1 MKEKNG
7 EHPLG
12 DVGQLILLALFL
24 IVWIADSFFLR
35 TSTFL
40 SDHIPLYVRLLFLGL
55 ALAIGAYLS
64 MSGHDKI
71 CREQRGTKV
80 VSSGA
85 FRYVRHPLYSACLL
99 FYLGLAV
106 STASI
111 FSLAFFM
118 VIFVFYNYL
127 ASYEERLLD
136 EKFGEE
142 YRRYRKRTGKWVPG
156 IGKGSLWGCT
166 RGTGRGQPPM
176 GGIIEDE

>member
-1 MKEKNG
+1 MEVKMKEKNG
-7 EHPLG
+7 EHPYG
-12 DVGQLILLALFL
+12 DAGQLILLALFL
-24 IVWIADSFFLR
+24 IVWIVDSFFLR

-40 SDHIPLYVRLLFLGL
+40 SDYVPLYIRLVFLGI
-55 ALAIGAYLS
+55 ALAAAAYLS

-71 CREQRGTKV
+71 CREERGTKV

-99 FYLGLAV
+99 FYLGLSV

-111 FSLAFFM
+111 FSLALFV

-127 ASYEERLLD
+127 ASFEERLLG

-142 YRRYRKRTGKWVPG
+142 YKKYKRKTGKWLPG
-156 IGKGSLWGCT
+156 IGKGS
-166 RGTGRGQPPM
+166 
-176 GGIIEDE
+176 

>member
-7 EHPLG
+7 EHPYG
-12 DVGQLILLALFL
+12 DVGQLILLVLFL
-24 IVWIADSFFLR
+24 ILWIADSFFLR

-40 SDHIPLYVRLLFLGL
+40 SDHVPLTIRLFFLGL
-55 ALAIGAYLS
+55 ALVTAVYLS
-64 MSGHDKI
+64 LSGHDVVR
-71 CREQRGTKV
+71 REQRGTKV
-80 VSSGA
+80 VSSGG

-111 FSLAFFM
+111 FSLAFFV
-118 VIFVFYNYL
+118 VIFLVYNYL

-142 YRRYRKRTGKWVPG
+142 YKKYKRRTGKWVPG
-156 IGKGSLWGCT
+156 IGKGN
-166 RGTGRGQPPM
+166 
-176 GGIIEDE
+176 E